1 MGSMRHLVLP
11 SPDIMAAMSQLC
23 VQLPRYSVTNYSN
36 SKNETKVFEILEII
50 PKRFFV
56 CLFGVDFARFL
67 LKRKIPE

>member
-23 VQLPRYSVTNYSN
+23 VQLPRYSVTNYFD
-36 SKNETKVFEILEII
+36 SKNESKGFEILEII

-56 CLFGVDFARFL
+56 WG
-67 LKRKIPE
+67 